1 MGVTDIDSD
10 SVMTDVIVIEQDIRA
25 ADEVRTALVVVVV
38 VKGAMVH
45 CDSGCVV
52 EITTK
57 AVGME
62 KRVVDG
68 AVDGGIQS

>member
-52 EITTK
+52 EITAK

>member
-1 MGVTDIDSD
+1 MADVT
-10 SVMTDVIVIEQDIRA
+10 VVEQDIRA
-25 ADEVRTALVVVVV
+25 AGEVRAALVVVVV
-38 VKGAMVH
+38 VQGAMIH
-45 CDSGCVV
+45 GDIGCVV
-52 EITTK
+52 EITTE